1 MSSNLHPI
9 FEQLLKPIEPPHTGE
24 RLKVFATINKAIDM
38 HRPDAGEAMDLIDA
52 IAAGLQ
58 KRYGEAALEAALYAS
73 HLYKALERLDSGVQ
87 TTFEQSE
94 VDETD
99 LDRNWRAR
107 REP

>member
-38 HRPDAGEAMDLIDA
+38 HRPDAFEAMDILDA
-52 IAAGLQ
+52 ITAGLQ

-73 HLYKALERLDSGVQ
+73 HLYKALERLDNCL
-87 TTFEQSE
+87 
-94 VDETD
+94 ETD
-99 LDRNWRAR
+99 VSSGPDEDADYEDWRAR